1 MGLYRYNK
9 VKDLK
14 VKSFRVIWMG
24 PKSKMTSILI
34 RDKVGGETEEW
45 AAM

>member
-24 PKSKMTSILI
+24 PKPK
-34 RDKVGGETEEW
+34 DKCHCENKKRYRIHKGDN
-45 AAM
+45 